1 MQKTVGQVNRCESL
15 CFLFVRIIRR
25 YFVNVNPG
33 CALADD
39 YLGGM
44 FKTMITPPVA
54 AMGFAALMI
63 ASGCGSTEQET
74 TTELA
79 DSGQTFYGSVIDID
93 GATDAVGL
101 RSVLSET
108 GRAQVKFEGEVTAT
122 CAKKGCWMDV
132 ASGEDTVFV
141 RFQDYGFFV
150 PTEGA
155 EGKRTVMEGEAFF
168 DTITVEMRK
177 HYAEDA
183 GESEE
188 VIAAITE
195 PELRLAF
202 TATGVMIED

>member
-1 MQKTVGQVNRCESL
+1 MNETL
-15 CFLFVRIIRR
+15 YIIRS
-25 YFVNVNPG
+25 
-33 CALADD
+33 
-39 YLGGM
+39 
-44 FKTMITPPVA
+44 VA
-54 AMGFAALMI
+54 FGAAFCSI
-63 ASGCGSTEQET
+63 VACGSSDAPAE
-74 TTELA
+74 A
-79 DSGQTFYGSVIDID
+79 DSVNENQTFYGSVIELD

-101 RSVLSET
+101 RAALAEN
-108 GRAQVKFEGEVTAT
+108 GRAQVRFEGEVTAT

>member
-1 MQKTVGQVNRCESL
+1 MKNILQIARSL
-15 CFLFVRIIRR
+15 AC
-25 YFVNVNPG
+25 G
-33 CALADD
+33 
-39 YLGGM
+39 
-44 FKTMITPPVA
+44 
-54 AMGFAALMI
+54 AALFSI
-63 ASGCGSTEQET
+63 AGCGSVDSDAPSATEN
-74 TTELA
+74 
-79 DSGQTFYGSVIDID
+79 QTFYDSVIELG
-93 GATDAVGL
+93 GALDASGL
-101 RSVLSET
+101 RAALAES

-168 DTITVEMRK
+168 DTIDVNMLR

-183 GESEE
+183 GESDE

-195 PELRLAF
+195 PELRMAI

>member
-1 MQKTVGQVNRCESL
+1 M
-15 CFLFVRIIRR
+15 
-25 YFVNVNPG
+25 
-33 CALADD
+33 
-39 YLGGM
+39 
-44 FKTMITPPVA
+44 
-54 AMGFAALMI
+54 
-63 ASGCGSTEQET
+63 
-74 TTELA
+74 
-79 DSGQTFYGSVIDID
+79 FYGSVIDTD
-93 GATDAVGL
+93 GAIDAAGL
-101 RSVLSET
+101 RAALAEE
-108 GRAQVKFEGEVTAT
+108 GRAAVRFEGVVTAT

-155 EGKRTVMEGEAFF
+155 EGKRTVVEGEAFY
-168 DTITVEMRK
+168 DTLTIAMLQ

-188 VIAAITE
+188 HIAAITE

>member
-1 MQKTVGQVNRCESL
+1 MKKTLQIARSMAFG
-15 CFLFVRIIRR
+15 
-25 YFVNVNPG
+25 
-33 CALADD
+33 
-39 YLGGM
+39 
-44 FKTMITPPVA
+44 
-54 AMGFAALMI
+54 AALFSI
-63 ASGCGSTEQET
+63 TACGS
-74 TTELA
+74 A
-79 DSGQTFYGSVIDID
+79 DTAAAYPSAAENQTYYGSVIELD
-93 GATDAVGL
+93 GALDASRL
-101 RSVLSET
+101 RAALSET

-168 DTITVEMRK
+168 DTIEAAMLK

-183 GESEE
+183 GASEE
-188 VIAAITE
+188 AIAAITE

>member
-1 MQKTVGQVNRCESL
+1 MVFCLVTE
-15 CFLFVRIIRR
+15 
-25 YFVNVNPG
+25 
-33 CALADD
+33 
-39 YLGGM
+39 
-44 FKTMITPPVA
+44 VA
-54 AMGFAALMI
+54 AVGPNLFYLRHMKTIKNLLRGAAFGAALFSM
-63 ASGCGSTEQET
+63 AGCGSADAPAET
-74 TTELA
+74 APVNEN
-79 DSGQTFYGSVIDID
+79 QTYYGSVIDLD
-93 GATDAVGL
+93 GATDATGL
-101 RSVLSET
+101 RTVLAES

-188 VIAAITE
+188 VIAAINE